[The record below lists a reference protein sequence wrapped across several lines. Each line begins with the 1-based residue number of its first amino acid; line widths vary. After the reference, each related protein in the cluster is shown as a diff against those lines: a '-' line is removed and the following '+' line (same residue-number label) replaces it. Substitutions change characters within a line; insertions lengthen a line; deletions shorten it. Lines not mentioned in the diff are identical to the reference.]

1 MPKMGNAN
9 RSIRLNTGT
18 ALHESLKRSVIHF
31 IEIGEDAPCF
41 LRREL
46 HALVSLQGQD
56 VSEHLVSYPRFIL
69 HPEIP
74 PALAGITKRRTE
86 LWLHLPPASPDLI
99 PRFNLDQPWPPSP
112 YVVNQKVGGIV
123 IRAPVTRSERDS
135 DRLRND
141 LSNKSAEFCAYQE
154 IAF

>member
-1 MPKMGNAN
+1 MSEMGNAN
-9 RSIRLNTGT
+9 RSIQLNAGI
-18 ALHESLKRSVIHF
+18 ALQESLNRSVAHF
-31 IEIGEDAPCF
+31 VEIGEDAPCF

-56 VSEHLVSYPRFIL
+56 VLEHLVSYPRFIL

-74 PALAGITKRRTE
+74 PALAGITKRRTK
-86 LWLHLPPASPDLI
+86 LWLHLSPASPNLI
-99 PRFNLDQPWPPSP
+99 PRFDLDQPWPPSP

-123 IRAPVTRSERDS
+123 IRTPVTRSERDS

-141 LSNKSAEFCAYQE
+141 LGNKSAEFSAYQE